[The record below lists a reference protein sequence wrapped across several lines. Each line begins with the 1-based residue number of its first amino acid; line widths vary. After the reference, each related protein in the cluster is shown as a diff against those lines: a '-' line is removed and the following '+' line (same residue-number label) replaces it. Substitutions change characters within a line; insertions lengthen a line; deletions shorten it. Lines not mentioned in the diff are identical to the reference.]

1 MEQIIGAVTA
11 NIDYFMLMFIRVSS
25 LLMASPIFGR
35 KALPNLVKIAF
46 SLVVTYAV
54 FAAKP
59 ETHTIVYSGVIEY
72 GLMCVKELLFGLVLG
87 YVTTLFFS
95 VVQTAGQMIDMQ
107 MGFGMVNVFDV
118 NSNISVP
125 VSGNL
130 LNVVLLVAFFGVNG
144 HLHLIRLLVGTFGS
158 IPPGQVALNPIIGM
172 TALEVFTLT
181 FMLAVSVAL
190 PLLASGLLGEVALGF
205 IVRAI
210 PQMNIFVVGIPL
222 KILLGFMMLLIIMPV
237 FVSFSDVLFERMFD
251 SINHMMAGLA
261 P

>member
-1 MEQIIGAVTA
+1 MEQVLGSITGH
-11 NIDYFMLMFIRVSS
+11 IDYFILILIRVSS

-35 KALPNLVKIAF
+35 KALPNIVKIAF
-46 SLVVTYAV
+46 CLVVTYAV

-59 ETHTIVYSGVIEY
+59 AAGALSYNGVFDF

-95 VVQTAGQMIDMQ
+95 VVQTAGQMMDMQ

-125 VSGNL
+125 VTGNL
-130 LNVVLLVAFFGVNG
+130 LNVILLVVFFGVNG
-144 HLHLIRLLVGTFGS
+144 HLQLIRMLVATFS
-158 IPPGQVALNPIIGM
+158 HIPVGQVAFNPLMGL
-172 TALEVFTLT
+172 TAIQVFALA
-181 FMLAVSVAL
+181 FVLAVNVSL
-190 PLLASGLLGEVALGF
+190 PIVASGLLGEVALGF

-222 KILLGFMMLLIIMPV
+222 KIVLGLMMLLLILPV
-237 FVSFSDVLFERMFD
+237 FVSFSDVLFERMFGAID
-251 SINHMMAGLA
+251 QMIAGLA

>member
-1 MEQIIGAVTA
+1 MEQVLGSITA
-11 NIDYFMLMFIRVSS
+11 NIDYFVLILIRVSS

-35 KALPNLVKIAF
+35 KALPNIVKIAF
-46 SLVVTYAV
+46 CIVVTYAV
-54 FAAKP
+54 FAADP
-59 ETHTIVYSGVIEY
+59 NAEPLAYNGVIEF
-72 GLMCVKELLFGLVLG
+72 GMLCVKELLFGLVLG

-95 VVQTAGQMIDMQ
+95 IVQTAGQMMDMQ

-130 LNVVLLVAFFGVNG
+130 FNIILLVAFFGVNG
-144 HLHLIRLLVGTFGS
+144 HLQLIRILVATFS
-158 IPPGQVALNPIIGM
+158 HIPVGQVALNPLVGL
-172 TALEVFTLT
+172 TAIQVFALS
-181 FMLAVSVAL
+181 FVLVINVSL
-190 PLLASGLLGEVALGF
+190 PLIASGLLGEVTLGF

-222 KILLGFMMLLIIMPV
+222 KIVLGLMMLLIIIPM
-237 FVSFSDVLFERMFD
+237 FVSFSDVLFERMF
-251 SINHMMAGLA
+251 SAIEQMIAGLA

>member
-1 MEQIIGAVTA
+1 MEQVLGSVTA
-11 NIDYFMLMFIRVSS
+11 NIDYFILILIRVSS

-35 KALPNLVKIAF
+35 KALPNIVKIAF
-46 SLVVTYAV
+46 CVVVTYAV
-54 FAAKP
+54 FAANP
-59 ETHTIVYSGVIEY
+59 ASAPIAYSGVIDF

-95 VVQTAGQMIDMQ
+95 VVQTAGQMMDMQ

-130 LNVVLLVAFFGVNG
+130 LNVILLVTFFGVNG
-144 HLHLIRLLVGTFGS
+144 HLHLIRMLVATFS
-158 IPPGQVALNPIIGM
+158 HIPVGQVALNPLIGL
-172 TALEVFTLT
+172 TAVEVFALA
-181 FMLAVSVAL
+181 FVLAVNVSL
-190 PLLASGLLGEVALGF
+190 PLIASGLLGEVALGF

-222 KILLGFMMLLIIMPV
+222 KIVLGFMMLLIVLPV
-237 FVSFSDVLFERMFD
+237 FVNFSDVLFERMFGAID
-251 SINHMMAGLA
+251 QMVAGLA

>member
-1 MEQIIGAVTA
+1 MEQALGIIEA
-11 NIDYFMLMFIRVSS
+11 NLDSFILMFIRVSS

-35 KALPNLVKIAF
+35 RTLPSMLKIGMCIM
-46 SLVVTYAV
+46 VTYAV
-54 FAAKP
+54 FSADPAALA
-59 ETHTIVYSGVIEY
+59 VQYSGAIEF
-72 GLMCVKELLFGLVLG
+72 GLLCVKELLFGLVLG

-95 VVQTAGQMIDMQ
+95 VVQTAGQIMDMQ

-130 LNVVLLVAFFGVNG
+130 FNAILLVVFFGVNG
-144 HLHLIRLLVGTFGS
+144 HLQLIRILLATFS
-158 IPPGQVALNPIIGM
+158 HIPVGQVALNPMIGL
-172 TALEVFTLT
+172 TALQVFALS
-181 FMLAVSVAL
+181 FVLVVSVAM
-190 PLLASGLLGEVALGF
+190 PLIASGLLGEVALGF

-222 KILLGFMMLLIIMPV
+222 KIVLGLMMLLIMIPM
-237 FVSFSDVLFERMFD
+237 FVSFSDVLFERMFE
-251 SINHMMAGLA
+251 SIDHMIAGLA

>member
-1 MEQIIGAVTA
+1 MEQVLGSVTA
-11 NIDYFMLMFIRVSS
+11 NIDYFILILIRVSS

-35 KALPNLVKIAF
+35 KALPNIVKIAF
-46 SLVVTYAV
+46 CVVVTYAV
-54 FAAKP
+54 FAADP
-59 ETHTIVYSGVIEY
+59 SAATVAYNGVIEY

-95 VVQTAGQMIDMQ
+95 VVQTAGQLMDMQ

-130 LNVVLLVAFFGVNG
+130 LNVILLVAFFGVNG
-144 HLHLIRLLVGTFGS
+144 HLHLIRMLVATFS
-158 IPPGQVALNPIIGM
+158 HIPVGQVALNPLIGL
-172 TALEVFTLT
+172 TAVEVFALA
-181 FMLAVSVAL
+181 FVLAVNVSL
-190 PLLASGLLGEVALGF
+190 PLIAAGLLGEVVLGF

-222 KILLGFMMLLIIMPV
+222 KIVLGLMMLLIVLPV
-237 FVSFSDVLFERMFD
+237 FVSFSDVMFERMFGAID
-251 SINHMMAGLA
+251 QMVAGLA